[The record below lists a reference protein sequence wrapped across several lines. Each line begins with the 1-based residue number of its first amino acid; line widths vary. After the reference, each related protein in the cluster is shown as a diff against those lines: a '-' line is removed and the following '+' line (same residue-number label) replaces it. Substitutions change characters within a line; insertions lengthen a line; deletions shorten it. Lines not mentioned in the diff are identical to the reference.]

1 MLTDK
6 LLNRYSFNLPNKCMV
21 VIWGHVMG
29 REHNRI
35 IAKCYETLHTELM
48 KLLENLDSRQNS
60 ERVESGWSSVWQLV
74 PVS

>member
-35 IAKCYETLHTELM
+35 KAVRCDDILHTE
-48 KLLENLDSRQNS
+48 
-60 ERVESGWSSVWQLV
+60 
-74 PVS
+74 